1 MPVKKKMAATKK
13 KAAGSRTSAT
23 DRRKSKKLVAIRT
36 PMTQV
41 QMTTEIAAD
50 TGLTRTDVAKVL
62 ESLGDQVYRHLKAR
76 SCGQVKVLGMFNVTK
91 VQKPARKARQGIN
104 PFTGEQIMIAAK
116 PASMVVKVRA
126 LKGLKEMVK

>member
-1 MPVKKKMAATKK
+1 MPIKKKMAATKK
-13 KAAGSRTSAT
+13 KAAASRTSAT
-23 DRRKSKKLVAIRT
+23 DRRKTKKLVAIRT

-41 QMTTEIAAD
+41 HMTTEIAAD
-50 TGLTRTDVAKVL
+50 TGLSRTDVAKVL
-62 ESLGDQVYRHLKAR
+62 ESLGDQIYRHLKPR

-116 PASMVVKVRA
+116 PASMVIKVRP
-126 LKGLKEMVK
+126 LKGLKEMAG